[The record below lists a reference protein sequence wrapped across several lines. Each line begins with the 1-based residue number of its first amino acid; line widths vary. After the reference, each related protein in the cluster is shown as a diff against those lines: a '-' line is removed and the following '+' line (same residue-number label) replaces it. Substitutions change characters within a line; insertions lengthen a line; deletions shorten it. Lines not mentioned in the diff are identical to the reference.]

1 MGLTVFLFFSSAA
14 LTGVFDWHCFF
25 VIAVAPEDFIA
36 KFYNQ
41 LRRSRMKRFAPI
53 MLAAIMVCSIT
64 ATAFAKSAGSSSP
77 QGMEVDGS
85 IAVASAPASGF
96 DTGWGV
102 TFGFGTMLPQI
113 NKDFQ
118 GRIELSYF
126 EWSANEFGVDV
137 TYKRVP
143 VDIGG
148 RFFLPT
154 QSGNLRVFVQGMLEV
169 SFDTVEVSN
178 FPFAGTSS
186 ESETHV
192 GLVPGAGIE
201 LKFNPSLGFVADA
214 RWHLITDDYF
224 TLQFGLA
231 YHF

>member
-1 MGLTVFLFFSSAA
+1 
-14 LTGVFDWHCFF
+14 
-25 VIAVAPEDFIA
+25 
-36 KFYNQ
+36 
-41 LRRSRMKRFAPI
+41 MKRFTLI
-53 MLAAIMVCSIT
+53 TLAALIVCSVA
-64 ATAFAKSAGSSSP
+64 ATAFAKSAGSSSS
-77 QGMEVDGS
+77 QDVEVDGS
-85 IAVASAPASGF
+85 LAVASAPASGF

-113 NKDFQ
+113 HKDLQ

-126 EWSANEFGVDV
+126 EWSASEFGVDV

-154 QSGNLRVFVQGMLEV
+154 QSGNLKVFVQGMLEV
-169 SFDTVEVSN
+169 SFDEVEVSN

-192 GLVPGAGIE
+192 GFVPGAGIE
-201 LKFNPSLGFVADA
+201 LKINPTLGFVADV
-214 RWHLITDDYF
+214 RWHIINDDYV
-224 TLQFGLA
+224 TLQAGLA

>member
-1 MGLTVFLFFSSAA
+1 MKKFA
-14 LTGVFDWHCFF
+14 LITLATL
-25 VIAVAPEDFIA
+25 IAC
-36 KFYNQ
+36 
-41 LRRSRMKRFAPI
+41 S
-53 MLAAIMVCSIT
+53 SIT
-64 ATAFAKSAGSSSP
+64 TTVYAKATGSPYS
-77 QGMEVDGS
+77 QDTEVDGS

-102 TFGFGTMLPQI
+102 TFGFGMMLPQI
-113 NKDFQ
+113 NRDLQ
-118 GRIELSYF
+118 GRVELSYY
-126 EWSANEFGVDV
+126 EWSATEFGSDV

-154 QSGNLRVFVQGMLEV
+154 QSGNLKVFVQGMLEV

-178 FPFAGTSS
+178 FPFPGTAS
-186 ESETHV
+186 ENETRL

-201 LKFNPSLGFVADA
+201 LKFNPSLSFVADA
-214 RWHLITDDYF
+214 RWHIITDDYL
-224 TLQFGLA
+224 TLQAGLA